1 MLKDFCKGPKNT
13 NFISCSNLTQIS
25 RLPFFPLLFSL
36 SPTFSLTQVSKN
48 LRLLF
53 FFGSI
58 KERMA
63 ATKTSHSTKKWETR
77 NTFTADT
84 YIFQMMKMKSIKT
97 EALLAIFCFVFLLS
111 IIESSFAREIESSRS
126 IPNMHRQMLAVS

>member
-1 MLKDFCKGPKNT
+1 
-13 NFISCSNLTQIS
+13 
-25 RLPFFPLLFSL
+25 
-36 SPTFSLTQVSKN
+36 
-48 LRLLF
+48 
-53 FFGSI
+53 
-58 KERMA
+58 MA